1 MSGRVYPAELFE
13 EQVRQFNMKKL
24 HCPYCL
30 SNNLTDRVD
39 YVVLFYEFSCS
50 ICHETFDRKK
60 ALTKNQVRNKK
71 INDILE

>member
-1 MSGRVYPAELFE
+1 MNVFDLFE
-13 EQVRQFNMKKL
+13 GPLIGIGNL

-39 YVVLFYEFSCS
+39 YVVLFDEFSCS

-71 INDILE
+71 INDILNVH